1 MDVRDASRTKVR
13 GYTDRQSVAQ
23 GQSLRFHLANLGGN
37 DLTSLPL
44 RIVKLG
50 ICEKPVFE
58 AVATA
63 RAQHLPTNGGW
74 ENNNWDVGYTL
85 NVGND
90 WVPGVYAARLG
101 EPADDSADIF
111 FVVRNA
117 APASATPI
125 VVQIP
130 TTTIN
135 AYNNWGGASLYAYNS
150 IASPAHAVSFNRPQC
165 ADAQWPGG
173 YGFADEWSAR
183 IRAFAYWLEA
193 AGYCADFITSND
205 LHEAK
210 LPQHCRLFISIGH
223 DEYWSREMRDHF
235 DAHIASGGNAAIFG
249 GNTCYWQIRLE
260 PDERTGAAGRRQ
272 ICHRNGDRD
281 PAQDPARK
289 TVTWREADR
298 PENLSFGAGFAAGAW
313 KGTGTPRAFKVH
325 RADHWAFFQTGLA
338 NGDEFGNALD
348 ETLLC
353 YETNSVDYTY
363 DKQGQPVPTGRDGTP
378 LNYEILALAELPD
391 WQIPGNA
398 AMGIFTHR
406 QSGGTVFNA
415 ATTDWARG
423 LEACIR
429 DGDCFRTV
437 TAKMTRNVIERLTQI
452 K

>member
-1 MDVRDASRTKVR
+1 MDVKRTKVR

-50 ICEKPVFE
+50 IRETPVFE
-58 AVATA
+58 AVA
-63 RAQHLPTNGGW
+63 RAGAQDFPSDRGW
-74 ENNNWDVGYTL
+74 ENNNWDIGYNLDVGD
-85 NVGND
+85 D
-90 WVPGVYAARLG
+90 WTPGVYAARIG
-101 EPADDSADIF
+101 APADDPADIF
-111 FVVRNA
+111 FVVRSA
-117 APASATPI
+117 APGSTTPI

-135 AYNNWGGASLYAYNS
+135 AYNNWGGASLYSYNS
-150 IASPAHAVSFNRPQC
+150 IGSPAHAVSFNRPQC

-173 YGFADEWSAR
+173 YGFANEWDAR
-183 IRAFAYWLEA
+183 IKAFAYWLEA
-193 AGYCADFITSND
+193 AGYRADFITSND
-205 LHEAK
+205 LHETAK
-210 LPQHCRLFISIGH
+210 ILQHYRLFISIGH
-223 DEYWSREMRDHF
+223 DEYWSRDMRDHF

-260 PDERTGAAGRRQ
+260 PDERTGDANRRQ

-281 PAQDPARK
+281 PAQDPTRK
-289 TVTWREADR
+289 TVTWREVGR
-298 PENLSFGAGFAAGAW
+298 PENLSFGAGFAVGAW
-313 KGTGTPRAFKVH
+313 KGAGTPKPFKVH
-325 RADHWAFFQTGLA
+325 RADHWAFFQTGFA
-338 NGDEFGNALD
+338 NGDEFGDALN

-363 DKQGQPVPTGRDGTP
+363 DKQGQPFPTGSDGTP

-398 AMGIFTHR
+398 AMGLFTNPH
-406 QSGGTVFNA
+406 SGGTVFNA

-423 LEACIR
+423 LEGCLR
-429 DGDCFRTV
+429 GGDRFQTA
-437 TAKMTRNVIERLTQI
+437 TAKITRNVIERLMQV